1 MVLAG
6 LHFAGPGAVVLLE
19 PVAFA
24 ELLLLLSS
32 AAWLSAGPSSAAAGS
47 SFASAA
53 AVLVLPAASLGTG
66 KQAVVETPA
75 AQLGSGLA
83 ELRDSHETGHSH
95 RKQSSNRLRWLGDH
109 LHEMAFW
116 SNVRSFLGYICL

>member
-1 MVLAG
+1 MLDG

-32 AAWLSAGPSSAAAGS
+32 AGPSSAAAAAGS

-53 AVLVLPAASLGTG
+53 AALVLPAASLGTR

-75 AQLGSGLA
+75 AQLGTGLA
-83 ELRDSHETGHSH
+83 ELRD
-95 RKQSSNRLRWLGDH
+95 QP
-109 LHEMAFW
+109 
-116 SNVRSFLGYICL
+116 